1 MELRR
6 SQIRIL
12 GGLSWLLSATPL
24 LTTWGKCQHLWTCHD
39 FGFAIIR
46 STVSHS
52 CECQSDSSWSSS
64 VFWRFFGW
72 SFLPWSLGM
81 FGSRGWSFYSSVIPL
96 FVSFLLFFGS
106 VEPQGVCWNIWALV
120 SLVTPQCKYIQT
132 RTPSCIYFTIRNVIC
147 LIIRVLSLHGS
158 IISNTE
164 HKKSQRNT
172 TEAQFSF
179 FLRVLT
185 ARDNQRQHRELIW
198 CSEMWAKIE
207 MSWIAPVVVGEKRK
221 HNRGAQGMHCFC
233 FFEGRNS

>member
-1 MELRR
+1 MFHH
-6 SQIRIL
+6 Q
-12 GGLSWLLSATPL
+12 PF
-24 LTTWGKCQHLWTCHD
+24 LWTL
-39 FGFAIIR
+39 
-46 STVSHS
+46 VN
-52 CECQSDSSWSSS
+52 SSWSSPVIWD
-64 VFWRFFGW
+64 VFWLVISSLVFGYVW
-72 SFLPWSLGM
+72 IEGM
-81 FGSRGWSFYSSVIPL
+81 II
-96 FVSFLLFFGS
+96 LFFCHSFVCFIFVILWECWASG
-106 VEPQGVCWNIWALV
+106 GVL
-120 SLVTPQCKYIQT
+120 KYSGIGESCHATMQIHT
-132 RTPSCIYFTIRNVIC
+132 NTNSCIYFTIRNVIC

-221 HNRGAQGMHCFC
+221 HDRGAQGMHCFC
-233 FFEGRNS
+233 FFEGRSQKQHRKLI